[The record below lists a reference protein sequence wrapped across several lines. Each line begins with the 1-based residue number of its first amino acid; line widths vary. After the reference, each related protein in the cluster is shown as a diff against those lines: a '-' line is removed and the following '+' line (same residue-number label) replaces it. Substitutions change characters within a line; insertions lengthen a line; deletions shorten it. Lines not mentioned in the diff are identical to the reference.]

1 MGQLT
6 QVSLHEAASDL
17 CNKCGKSGKHC
28 CTDEAKFCKADVKH
42 PTVSGQQTLLP
53 ATQFLH
59 LPVIIFPVPSI
70 DISTSFVTYNDHA
83 PPDRSP
89 LYIQYCTFRI

>member
-6 QVSLHEAASDL
+6 QVSLHDTASDL

-28 CTDEAKFCKADVKH
+28 CNDAVKFCKVDVKH
-42 PTVSGQQTLLP
+42 STVPGQQTVLP
-53 ATQFLH
+53 VVNFLH
-59 LPVIIFPVPSI
+59 LPVIIFPVLSLDTTP
-70 DISTSFVTYNDHA
+70 FVTYNDHA

-89 LYIQYCTFRI
+89 LYIQYCTYRI

>member
-6 QVSLHEAASDL
+6 QVSLHEAASEL

-28 CTDEAKFCKADVKH
+28 CNDAVKFCKVDVKH
-42 PTVSGQQTLLP
+42 PTVPGQQTLLP
-53 ATQFLH
+53 AINFLH
-59 LPVIIFPVPSI
+59 LPVIIFPVPS
-70 DISTSFVTYNDHA
+70 SATTSFVSYNDDHA

-89 LYIQYCTFRI
+89 LYIQYCSYRI